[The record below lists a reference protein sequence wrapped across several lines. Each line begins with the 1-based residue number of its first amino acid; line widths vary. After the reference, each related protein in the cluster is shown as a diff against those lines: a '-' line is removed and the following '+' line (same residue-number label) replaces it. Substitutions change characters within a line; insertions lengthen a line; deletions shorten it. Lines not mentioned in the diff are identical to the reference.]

1 VAVTVVQIY
10 YLQSGFTSAR
20 ANDDPTFDF
29 WKLILMSEVVITLSL
44 VTACIPYLKP
54 FLEALETGMIRA
66 DGGAVSRGR
75 GFGYG
80 HSQNSLKKYGNSSR
94 ISNKPSRSQLS
105 GLRME
110 TLPYAG
116 EKNSDSSRQ
125 TATVSAK
132 GHGNDSDNESQS
144 SQSKIIRKTVGW
156 SVTEEPTDIIPPAK
170 SHSNYLSRTDYA
182 RAV

>member
-1 VAVTVVQIY
+1 M
-10 YLQSGFTSAR
+10 G
-20 ANDDPTFDF
+20 
-29 WKLILMSEVVITLSL
+29 EVVITLSL

-54 FLEALETGMIRA
+54 FLEALDTGMMRA
-66 DGGAVSRGR
+66 DGGARSRGHPHD
-75 GFGYG
+75 YA
-80 HSQNSLKKYGNSSR
+80 HSGGKDGSSSR
-94 ISNKPSRSQLS
+94 VSAKPSRSQLG

-132 GHGNDSDNESQS
+132 GHSNDSDNDSQS

-156 SVTEEPTDIIPPAK
+156 SVTEEPTDITPPAK
-170 SHSNYLSRTDYA
+170 SHANYLSRNDFVH
-182 RAV
+182 AV

>member
-1 VAVTVVQIY
+1 
-10 YLQSGFTSAR
+10 
-20 ANDDPTFDF
+20 
-29 WKLILMSEVVITLSL
+29 
-44 VTACIPYLKP
+44 
-54 FLEALETGMIRA
+54 
-66 DGGAVSRGR
+66 
-75 GFGYG
+75 
-80 HSQNSLKKYGNSSR
+80 
-94 ISNKPSRSQLS
+94 
-105 GLRME
+105 ME

-156 SVTEEPTDIIPPAK
+156 SVTEEPTDITPPAK